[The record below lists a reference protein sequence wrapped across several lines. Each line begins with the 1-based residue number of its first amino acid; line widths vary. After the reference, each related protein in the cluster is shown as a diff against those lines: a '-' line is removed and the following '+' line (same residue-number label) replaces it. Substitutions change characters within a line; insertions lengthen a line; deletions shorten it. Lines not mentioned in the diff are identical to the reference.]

1 MGVYNDAT
9 RVERAARS
17 ILNQTTRDVELIA
30 VNDGSTDGS
39 AAVLDRLARGDPRMR
54 VIHQENAGL
63 TRALIRGCEQARGEF
78 VARQDSGDYSEPE
91 RLSRQCA
98 ALEASGS
105 TVLTAC
111 GAVYVDGGG
120 KELFRVLRSGMDLH
134 QCLDNL
140 DVKHIK
146 GPPHHGACMFR
157 RSAYESVGGYRLPFV
172 VAQDIDLWLRLS
184 EVGTC
189 IGTEEFDYIASME
202 KPGISAYRGEL
213 QKALMDVA
221 IRCAQE
227 RRVGNLELALQG
239 VVEEAQAAIERPA
252 GSVRKSAAAHHYFL
266 GSCTALDSRQAA
278 RKHYIR
284 AIKAWPLHFRSW
296 AKLLGTLL

>member
-120 KELFRVLRSGMDLH
+120 KEHRLTRARWQH
-134 QCLDNL
+134 QELAPDA
-140 DVKHIK
+140 
-146 GPPHHGACMFR
+146 G
-157 RSAYESVGGYRLPFV
+157 V
-172 VAQDIDLWLRLS
+172 VALVDL
-184 EVGTC
+184 
-189 IGTEEFDYIASME
+189 
-202 KPGISAYRGEL
+202 
-213 QKALMDVA
+213 
-221 IRCAQE
+221 
-227 RRVGNLELALQG
+227 LQG
-239 VVEEAQAAIERPA
+239 LLLIVAELD
-252 GSVRKSAAAHHYFL
+252 HYR
-266 GSCTALDSRQAA
+266 TASSPRSSDSRPSTAA
-278 RKHYIR
+278 RISS
-284 AIKAWPLHFRSW
+284 IGL
-296 AKLLGTLL
+296 